1 MTATSAEATTLD
13 SPPTSNGGT
22 GNTSPIEGSLELKDE
37 TQEPST
43 TDLFLNMEPLEQ
55 LAAKKTISIP
65 RSPNFSRKEVVQ
77 AFQTAFELIG
87 GVPRLALWGHENPN
101 EFYKL
106 YGKLLPS
113 SNSSALG
120 EQSKLVIEM
129 AIRPGALDE

>member
-1 MTATSAEATTLD
+1 MTDLAETYK
-13 SPPTSNGGT
+13 T
-22 GNTSPIEGSLELKDE
+22 GIEDTAPIEGNQQLMEPTPEKD
-37 TQEPST
+37 TV
-43 TDLFLNMEPLEQ
+43 DLFLNMQPLTD
-55 LAAKKTISIP
+55 LSNKSVVRVP

-87 GVPRLALWGHENPN
+87 GVPRLALWGNENPN

-129 AIRPGALDE
+129 AIKPGGLDRE

>member
-1 MTATSAEATTLD
+1 M
-13 SPPTSNGGT
+13 
-22 GNTSPIEGSLELKDE
+22 
-37 TQEPST
+37 
-43 TDLFLNMEPLEQ
+43 
-55 LAAKKTISIP
+55 
-65 RSPNFSRKEVVQ
+65 VQ

-87 GVPRLALWGHENPN
+87 GVPRLALWGNENPN

-129 AIRPGALDE
+129 AIKPGGLDRE